1 MKEKRQN
8 SLDPLLEP
16 TVIFEVRLLLKQR
29 RFTLRH
35 FVKRASF
42 QNITKYNKIMD
53 HGITKPTASPFPAML
68 KSKCALGKLR
78 LIQSLWSHPK
88 TGSFPPS

>member
-29 RFTLRH
+29 RFTLRR
-35 FVKRASF
+35 FIKRASF
-42 QNITKYNKIMD
+42 FGRFLGLNKI
-53 HGITKPTASPFPAML
+53 
-68 KSKCALGKLR
+68 
-78 LIQSLWSHPK
+78 
-88 TGSFPPS
+88 